1 MTTNNSADKGPE
13 PSDQLLW
20 NIETVILKTG
30 LSRASIYRYIKRE
43 RFPSR
48 RRVGPNRV
56 AWVPAEVMG
65 WIETRPKL
73 GQGRGIRKTRPGTE
87 PRSPP
92 PSAHPPQNACEVSL
106 PVTDAQPSAGLAP
119 WSSPCSPSF
128 SGSST

>member
-1 MTTNNSADKGPE
+1 MTTNNSADSGPE

-30 LSRASIYRYIKRE
+30 LSRASIYRYITGE
-43 RFPSR
+43 RFPPR

-65 WIETRPKL
+65 WIETRPTL
-73 GQGRGIRKTRPGTE
+73 GRGRGIRKNRTGAE

-92 PSAHPPQNACEVSL
+92 SQNAREPSL
-106 PVTDAQPSAGLAP
+106 PVNDAQPSAGLTP
-119 WSSPCSPSF
+119 WSTSRSPSCTG
-128 SGSST
+128 SGT

>member
-56 AWVPAEVMG
+56 AWVPAEVIAWAG
-65 WIETRPKL
+65 ARPKL
-73 GQGRGIRKTRPGTE
+73 GQGRGTANNRPGTE
-87 PRSPP
+87 PHRPG
-92 PSAHPPQNACEVSL
+92 PSAQATL
-106 PVTDAQPSAGLAP
+106 PADAQPSKGLAP
-119 WSSPCSPSF
+119 WSTSRSPSCTG
-128 SGSST
+128 SGT

>member
-1 MTTNNSADKGPE
+1 VTTNNSADKGPE

-20 NIETVILKTG
+20 NIETVIFKTG

-56 AWVPAEVMG
+56 AWAPDEVMG

-73 GQGRGIRKTRPGTE
+73 GQGRGIRKTRPGTQ
-87 PRSPP
+87 PRSPR
-92 PSAHPPQNACEVSL
+92 PSAQASL
-106 PVTDAQPSAGLAP
+106 TADAQPSAGLAP
-119 WSSPCSPSF
+119 WSTSCSPTGT
-128 SGSST
+128 GSNT

>member
-1 MTTNNSADKGPE
+1 MTTNNSADNGPE

-30 LSRASIYRYIKRE
+30 LSRASIYRCIKRE

-65 WIETRPKL
+65 WTEARPKL
-73 GQGRGIRKTRPGTE
+73 GQGRHGTAKSPGTE
-87 PRSPP
+87 PHRPP
-92 PSAHPPQNACEVSL
+92 PSEEASL
-106 PVTDAQPSAGLAP
+106 PADAQPSAGLAP
-119 WSSPCSPSF
+119 WST
-128 SGSST
+128 SSNT